1 MTIKI
6 GKSLDGL
13 LSAQEFNSVFPQ
25 GSDFFKGFFKV
36 VTFVDSIIL
45 YAKPYKGCAGEHSI
59 HLNWGDGEGVYY
71 LERGSLK
78 PVYGNLF
85 PVILGDTDLS
95 GLTAVVINLKLE
107 LNSNLL
113 VSKVGNDIIL
123 DKVPSTQRKVK
134 VEKAESA
141 SVKSPIKPVK
151 NKKEAK
157 SQNIGEVKPS
167 VSNSYE
173 NLNVRLRFA
182 KSLRAEVEGNLGD
195 KITNLYDSK
204 SLKESIKLVASSYTK
219 DKEFNILV
227 RNLRQLPDKCF
238 EGEEVYGI
246 FLRGLSTKTTLGY
259 ISEDS
264 SRACIDG
271 KISSEE
277 LPQELE
283 DGFMG
288 MVGIAKYTAGSDDR
302 VVLNVKITGTAVLID
317 ITK

>member
-1 MTIKI
+1 MAIKI

-13 LSAQEFNSVFPQ
+13 LSAQDFNSVFPQ
-25 GSDFFKGFFKV
+25 GSDFFERLFKV
-36 VTFVDSIIL
+36 VTFVDSVIF
-45 YAKPYKGCAGEHSI
+45 YARHYQGCAGNHSI

-78 PVYGNLF
+78 TVYRNLF
-85 PVILGDTDLS
+85 SGLLGDTNLS

-107 LNSNLL
+107 LDSNLL

-134 VEKAESA
+134 AEKAESV

-157 SQNIGEVKPS
+157 SQNIEEVKPS
-167 VSNSYE
+167 LSNSYK

-182 KSLRAEVEGNLGD
+182 KALRAEVEGNLGD

-219 DKEFNILV
+219 DKEFSIQA
-227 RNLRQLPDKCF
+227 RNLEQLSDKGF
-238 EGEEVYGI
+238 EGGEVYGI
-246 FLRGLSTKTTLGY
+246 FLKGLSTKAPLGY

-264 SRACIDG
+264 SRAYRDG
-271 KISSEE
+271 KISSEK

-288 MVGIAKYTAGSDDR
+288 MVGIAKYTGASDR
-302 VVLNVKITGTAVLID
+302 VVLNVKITDTAVLID

>member
-36 VTFVDSIIL
+36 VTFVDSLIL

-59 HLNWGDGEGVYY
+59 HINWGDGEGVYY

-85 PVILGDTDLS
+85 SVILGDTDLS

-107 LNSNLL
+107 LDSNLL

-123 DKVPSTQRKVK
+123 DKVPSTQKKVK
-134 VEKAESA
+134 AEKTDLVN
-141 SVKSPIKPVK
+141 VKSTINPIE
-151 NKKEAK
+151 KEAK
-157 SQNIGEVKPS
+157 SQNMGEVKPKI
-167 VSNSYE
+167 SNSYE
-173 NLNVRLRFA
+173 NLVVRLRFA
-182 KSLRAEVEGNLGD
+182 KALRSEVEGNLGD

-264 SRACIDG
+264 SRAFIDG

-288 MVGIAKYTAGSDDR
+288 MVGIAKYTARSNR
-302 VVLNVKITGTAVLID
+302 VVLNVKITDTAVLID

>member
-36 VTFVDSIIL
+36 VTFVDSLIL

-59 HLNWGDGEGVYY
+59 HLNWGDGEGVYH

-85 PVILGDTDLS
+85 SVILGDTDLS

-107 LNSNLL
+107 LDSNLL

-123 DKVPSTQRKVK
+123 DKVPSTQKKVK
-134 VEKAESA
+134 AEKADSV
-141 SVKSPIKPVK
+141 SVKSPIKPTE
-151 NKKEAK
+151 KEAK
-157 SQNIGEVKPS
+157 SQNMGEVKPKI
-167 VSNSYE
+167 SNSYE
-173 NLNVRLRFA
+173 NLVVRLRFA
-182 KSLRAEVEGNLGD
+182 KALRAEVEGNLGD

-204 SLKESIKLVASSYTK
+204 SLKESIKLVASSYTE
-219 DKEFNILV
+219 DKEFNILA

-264 SRACIDG
+264 SRAFIDG

-288 MVGIAKYTAGSDDR
+288 MVGIAKYTARSNR
-302 VVLNVKITGTAVLID
+302 VVLNVKITDTAVLID

>member
-36 VTFVDSIIL
+36 VTFVDSLIL

-59 HLNWGDGEGVYY
+59 HLNWGDGEGVYF

-78 PVYGNLF
+78 PVFGNLF
-85 PVILGDTDLS
+85 SVILGDTDLS
-95 GLTAVVINLKLE
+95 GLTTVVINLKLE
-107 LNSNLL
+107 LDSNLL

-123 DKVPSTQRKVK
+123 DKVPSTQKKVK
-134 VEKAESA
+134 AEKTDLVN
-141 SVKSPIKPVK
+141 VKSPINPIE
-151 NKKEAK
+151 KEAK
-157 SQNIGEVKPS
+157 SQNIGEVKPKI
-167 VSNSYE
+167 SNSYE
-173 NLNVRLRFA
+173 NLVVRLRFA
-182 KSLRAEVEGNLGD
+182 KALRAEVEGNLGD
-195 KITNLYDSK
+195 KITNLYDSQ
-204 SLKESIKLVASSYTK
+204 SLKESIKLVASSYTE
-219 DKEFNILV
+219 DKEFNILA

-264 SRACIDG
+264 SRAFIDG

-288 MVGIAKYTAGSDDR
+288 MVGIAKYTARSNR
-302 VVLNVKITGTAVLID
+302 VVLNVKITDTAVLID

>member
-13 LSAQEFNSVFPQ
+13 LSVQEFNSVFPQ

-36 VTFVDSIIL
+36 VTFVDSLIL

-59 HLNWGDGEGVYY
+59 HINWGDGEGVYY

-85 PVILGDTDLS
+85 SVILGDTDLS

-107 LNSNLL
+107 LDSNLL

-123 DKVPSTQRKVK
+123 DKVPSTQKKVK
-134 VEKAESA
+134 AEKTDLVN
-141 SVKSPIKPVK
+141 VKSPINPIE
-151 NKKEAK
+151 KEAK
-157 SQNIGEVKPS
+157 SQNMGEVKPKI
-167 VSNSYE
+167 SNSYE
-173 NLNVRLRFA
+173 NLVVRLRFA
-182 KSLRAEVEGNLGD
+182 KALRAEVEGNLGD
-195 KITNLYDSK
+195 KITNLYDSQ
-204 SLKESIKLVASSYTK
+204 SLKESIKLVASSYTE
-219 DKEFNILV
+219 DKEFNILA

-264 SRACIDG
+264 SRAFIDG

-288 MVGIAKYTAGSDDR
+288 MVGIAKYTARSNR
-302 VVLNVKITGTAVLID
+302 VVLNVKITDTAVLID

>member
-13 LSAQEFNSVFPQ
+13 LSAQDFNSVFPQ
-25 GSDFFKGFFKV
+25 GSDFFERLFKV
-36 VTFVDSIIL
+36 VTFVDSVIF
-45 YAKPYKGCAGEHSI
+45 YAKPYQGCAGNHSI

-78 PVYGNLF
+78 TVYRNLF
-85 PVILGDTDLS
+85 SGLLGDTNLS

-107 LNSNLL
+107 LDSNLL

-134 VEKAESA
+134 VEKTESA

-157 SQNIGEVKPS
+157 SQNIEEVKPS
-167 VSNSYE
+167 LSNSYK

-182 KSLRAEVEGNLGD
+182 KALRAEVEGNLGD

-219 DKEFNILV
+219 DKEFSIQA
-227 RNLRQLPDKCF
+227 RNLEQLSDKGF
-238 EGEEVYGI
+238 EGGEVYGI
-246 FLRGLSTKTTLGY
+246 FLKGLSTKAPLGY

-264 SRACIDG
+264 SRAYRDG
-271 KISSEE
+271 KISSEK

-288 MVGIAKYTAGSDDR
+288 MVGIAKYTGASDR
-302 VVLNVKITGTAVLID
+302 VVLNVKITDTAVLID